1 MANDMYMHYN
11 GSKKCN
17 YTFLA
22 DEGWFDSNIRNPSYK
37 VLLLEYVHV
46 LLEWTVSYFTTI
58 NSTKATKQNASCPST
73 KYKVQYCYCLRGY
86 EGNPYQNTRP
96 GVVLLNYMLDHS

>member
-46 LLEWTVSYFTTI
+46 LLEWTMSYFTTI
-58 NSTKATKQNASCPST
+58 NSTKATKQNAGCPST
-73 KYKVQYCYCLRGY
+73 KYKAQYCYCLRGY

-96 GVVLLNYMLDHS
+96 SVVILNYMLDHS